1 MNVSEKFLN
10 YICCVLLLGASANAL
25 AVSLGTM
32 RGAAVVGQSFDVT
45 LVAQRSESQGLSTV
59 CVDAEVFFGDNPIPP
74 SRVSTVIA
82 AGANAAGETLIRI
95 RTSSVVDEPVVT
107 VVVHEGCSQKNTRK
121 YVFLAEVLTDS
132 VSQAPTV
139 SGEVVRSAPL
149 AVQLSATGDAGSKAG
164 RLAGATRA
172 EAAAMAPRKKASIAK
187 TRPAPAAD
195 NQRAGRASP
204 RVVLPSAQLA
214 AKGAQQP
221 ASKSSSS
228 RLKLDPLEPAAE
240 RDPVLRSSSELL
252 TSPSADGPQ
261 RAAAASLSQSLI
273 AEPQDMQRDSQRLKS
288 LETDMANML
297 AQSRMT
303 EKSVAELQW
312 RLEQSRSERY
322 NNWLVYTLGA
332 LLLLASLVAIFFWT
346 RSRQPTGESGLSPW
360 WRKGT
365 DFDDKNVTPGAV
377 PDDLKS
383 TVAPLKTPP
392 VVGSKPSKFE
402 LDFDID
408 LDGDD
413 AMANKL
419 KSASTLPPIKYFK
432 PIEEK
437 DHSDFSISLPSMTG
451 MPRIVNAEELFDVQQ
466 QADFFVSLGD
476 FDKAIEVLRQH
487 IADNVET
494 SALAYL
500 DLFDLYHSLGR
511 KVDYEV
517 LSKDFS
523 RTFNAQVPV
532 FDEYTTDT
540 HGLEFYATAL
550 ARIESMWPTPKVLD
564 VIEESIFR
572 KPDSRHEVFSLAA
585 YRELLLLHSIAK
597 RVVDRTP
604 GRKNSEL
611 NGSTKTSPPG
621 VFRTN
626 MQPLSAEPRDLPA
639 LPTLLEQGPDLTRPP
654 ISDRL
659 GLDVD
664 LSLDFDD
671 LQPALPG
678 VQTGAGEASPDFSR
692 ELIEFDVP
700 PADGAPR

>member
-1 MNVSEKFLN
+1 MNVSEKFLK
-10 YICCVLLLGASANAL
+10 YLCCALLAGASANTL
-25 AVSLGTM
+25 AVSLGSM
-32 RGAAVVGQSFDVT
+32 RGAAIVGQSFDVT
-45 LVAQRSESQGLSTV
+45 LVAQRIGDQGLSAV
-59 CVDAEVFFGDNPIPP
+59 CVDAQVFFGDNPIPP
-74 SRVSTVIA
+74 NRVSTVIA

-107 VVVHEGCSQKNTRK
+107 VLVHEGCSQKNTRR
-121 YVFLAEVLTDS
+121 YVFLAEVKTDS
-132 VSQAPTV
+132 ARQAPTV
-139 SGEVVRSAPL
+139 SGEVVKSAPL
-149 AVQLSATGDAGSKAG
+149 AVQLAATGDAGSKAG
-164 RLAGATRA
+164 RLAGATRP
-172 EAAAMAPRKKASIAK
+172 EDTAMVPRKKASIAK

-195 NQRAGRASP
+195 NQRAGSVSP

-214 AKGAQQP
+214 DKSAQQP

-240 RDPVLRSSSELL
+240 RDPVLRSASELL
-252 TSPSADGPQ
+252 ASSSADGPQ
-261 RAAAASLSQSLI
+261 RAAAASLSQSLV
-273 AEPQDMQRDSQRLKS
+273 AEPQDMQRDSQSQRLKS

-297 AQSRMT
+297 AQSRVT

-346 RSRQPTGESGLSPW
+346 RSRQPAGEPGLSPW

-365 DFDDKNVTPGAV
+365 DVDDKKAAPGAL

-383 TVAPLKTPP
+383 AVAPLKTTP
-392 VVGSKPSKFE
+392 VMGSKPSKFE
-402 LDFDID
+402 LDFD

-413 AMANKL
+413 AVANKR
-419 KSASTLPPIKYFK
+419 KSGSTLQPIKYFK
-432 PIEEK
+432 SMEAK
-437 DHSDFSISLPSMTG
+437 DCSDFSISLPSITG

-466 QADFFVSLGD
+466 RADFFVSLGD

-500 DLFDLYHSLGR
+500 DLFELYHSLGR
-511 KVDYEV
+511 KADYEV

-540 HGLEFYATAL
+540 HGLEFYATAR
-550 ARIESMWPTPKVLD
+550 ARIESTWPTPKVLD

-604 GRKNSEL
+604 GRKNPEL
-611 NGSTKTSPPG
+611 KVSTKTSPPG
-621 VFRTN
+621 IFRTN
-626 MQPLSAEPRDLPA
+626 AQPLSAEAKDLPA
-639 LPTLLEQGPDLTRPP
+639 LPTLLGQGPDLTRPP

-678 VQTGAGEASPDFSR
+678 DQTRAGEASPDFSH
-692 ELIEFDVP
+692 ELIDFDLP
-700 PADGAPR
+700 PAEGDPR